1 MMKET
6 CAVCYGTGAVK
17 CEVCGGSGEM
27 PFTGLLDQ
35 ECLKCKGSGRAV
47 CRRCAGS
54 GLTDVR
60 PEPEVEAV
68 LPEDGRG

>member
-35 ECLKCKGSGRAV
+35 ECLKCEGSRMAN

-54 GLTDVR
+54 GLTEVR
-60 PEPEVEAV
+60 PEPEAEA
-68 LPEDGRG
+68 LPSEDGQG